1 MQRIRWPGG
10 PKTLRGSKI
19 IARNDRKNRKTQ
31 SKTGADTG
39 DTRRPHS
46 IRFSDSEWTLIED
59 AALRHGISAGE
70 IVRSGALA
78 VAEQRLAAPIPATV
92 SPGHLA
98 LIEATF
104 RTVYVLATLR
114 REELLNAGRKDEID
128 EIDEIVKA
136 ARSVMV
142 ETMNEGPA

>member
-1 MQRIRWPGG
+1 M
-10 PKTLRGSKI
+10 
-19 IARNDRKNRKTQ
+19 ARNDGRNHQTKNN
-31 SKTGADTG
+31 SGDHTG
-39 DTRRPHS
+39 DARRPHS

-59 AALRHGISAGE
+59 AALRYGISAGE

-78 VAEQRLAAPIPATV
+78 AAGERLAAPPPATV

-114 REELLNAGRKDEID
+114 REELLNAGRKDQID

-136 ARSVMV
+136 ARIVMV
-142 ETMNEGPA
+142 ETMNDGPA

>member
-1 MQRIRWPGG
+1 M
-10 PKTLRGSKI
+10 
-19 IARNDRKNRKTQ
+19 ARNDGRNRQTRNN
-31 SKTGADTG
+31 SGDHTG
-39 DTRRPHS
+39 DARRPHS

-70 IVRSGALA
+70 IVRTGALA
-78 VAEQRLAAPIPATV
+78 AAGERLAAPPPATV

-104 RTVYVLATLR
+104 RTLYVLATLR
-114 REELLNAGRKDEID
+114 RVELLDTRPRERARRNRQAS
-128 EIDEIVKA
+128 

>member
-1 MQRIRWPGG
+1 M
-10 PKTLRGSKI
+10 
-19 IARNDRKNRKTQ
+19 ARNDGRNRQTRN
-31 SKTGADTG
+31 SGDHTG
-39 DTRRPHS
+39 DARRPHS

-70 IVRSGALA
+70 IVRTGALA
-78 VAEQRLAAPIPATV
+78 TAGERLAAPLPATV
-92 SPGHLA
+92 SPGHLT

-114 REELLNAGRKDEID
+114 REELLGTDREG
-128 EIDEIVKA
+128 ELDEIVA
-136 ARSVMV
+136 SARGVMV

>member
-1 MQRIRWPGG
+1 MAPNDGRNSRAAKNSGNDPGD
-10 PKTLRGSKI
+10 
-19 IARNDRKNRKTQ
+19 A
-31 SKTGADTG
+31 
-39 DTRRPHS
+39 RRPHS
-46 IRFSDSEWTLIED
+46 IRFSNSEWTLIEE

-70 IVRSGALA
+70 LILSGALA
-78 VAEQRLAAPIPATV
+78 VAGERRAAPPPATV

-114 REELLNAGRKDEID
+114 REELLGTDRE
-128 EIDEIVKA
+128 EELDEIVA
-136 ARSVMV
+136 SARGVMA

>member
-1 MQRIRWPGG
+1 M
-10 PKTLRGSKI
+10 
-19 IARNDRKNRKTQ
+19 ARNDARNNRTAKN
-31 SKTGADTG
+31 SG
-39 DTRRPHS
+39 DSPGDARRPHS
-46 IRFSDSEWTLIED
+46 TRFSDSEWALIED
-59 AALRHGISAGE
+59 AALRYGVSAGE

-78 VAEQRLAAPIPATV
+78 AAGERLGAPLPATV

-114 REELLNAGRKDEID
+114 RDELLDAGRVKLLDEVVD
-128 EIDEIVKA
+128 A
-136 ARSVMV
+136 ARSVMA

>member
-1 MQRIRWPGG
+1 M
-10 PKTLRGSKI
+10 
-19 IARNDRKNRKTQ
+19 ARNDGRNRQTRNN
-31 SKTGADTG
+31 SGDHTG
-39 DTRRPHS
+39 DARRPHS

-70 IVRSGALA
+70 IVRTGALA
-78 VAEQRLAAPIPATV
+78 AAGERLAAPPPATV

-104 RTVYVLATLR
+104 RTLYVLATLR
-114 REELLNAGRKDEID
+114 RVELLDTSRENEL
-128 EIDEIVKA
+128 DEIVKA